1 MMAALSMATLFRHVP
16 WWVKLGSKLV
26 LARMPLPY
34 TAWRHLGVFKHGA
47 MLDSDYALHVFDYHF
62 RHAQPAWA
70 PNRTI
75 LELGPGD
82 SLATALL
89 ARVHGASRT
98 WLVDRAAYA
107 SPRIDSYRALAARLN
122 ADAASGA
129 SGHSAIPAL
138 VSLEQ
143 MLDWSGGRYLVD
155 GLRSLSAIPSG
166 SVDFSFSH
174 AVLEHVRRRE
184 FAATIAELFRV
195 AAPGG
200 LTSHRVDLRDHLG
213 GSLHNLR
220 FSRRWWESDAVA
232 SSGFYTNRLRM
243 TQIGE
248 IFRAAGFEILSTRE
262 TRWPA
267 LPLARR
273 ALNREFALMTDEEL
287 TVSGFDLVA
296 RKPERETLAKGSSSA

>member
-1 MMAALSMATLFRHVP
+1 MTAALARHVP
-16 WWVKLGSKLV
+16 WWMKLGSKLV

-34 TAWRHLGVFKHGA
+34 SAWRHLGIFKHGA
-47 MLDSDYALHVFDYHF
+47 MLDSGYALHVFEYHF
-62 RHAQPAWA
+62 RHARPAWT
-70 PNRTI
+70 PDRTI

-89 ARVHGASRT
+89 ARVHGAART
-98 WLVDRAAYA
+98 WLVDRGAYA
-107 SPRIDSYRALAARLN
+107 SPRIDSYRALIERLEKEHPPIPPF
-122 ADAASGA
+122 ASLDAM
-129 SGHSAIPAL
+129 
-138 VSLEQ
+138 LE
-143 MLDWSGGRYLVD
+143 WSRARYLVD
-155 GLRSLSAIPSG
+155 GLRSLSAIPDG

-174 AVLEHVRRRE
+174 AVLEHVRRDE
-184 FAATIAELFRV
+184 FAATIRELFRV

-200 LTSHRVDLRDHLG
+200 LTSHRIDLRDHLG

-220 FSRRWWESDAVA
+220 FSRGWWESPFAS

-243 TQIGE
+243 TEIVG

-273 ALNREFALMTDEEL
+273 KLDREFAVMTDEEL
-287 TVSGFDLVA
+287 TVQGFDLVA
-296 RKPERETLAKGSSSA
+296 RKPAAAIT